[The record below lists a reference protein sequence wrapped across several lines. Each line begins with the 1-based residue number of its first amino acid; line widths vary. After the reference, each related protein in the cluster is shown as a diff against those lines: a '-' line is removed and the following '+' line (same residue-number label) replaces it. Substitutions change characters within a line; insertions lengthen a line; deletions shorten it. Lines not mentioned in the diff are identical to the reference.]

1 MCRETKKIKK
11 KKMKKMKKKRKMKMI
26 GIKRKRKI
34 QKKKEICSECAS
46 GYTLSTDKASC
57 TETKKEDDKSK

>member
-1 MCRETKKIKK
+1 
-11 KKMKKMKKKRKMKMI
+11 MKMI
-26 GIKRKRKI
+26 GIKGKRKI
-34 QKKKEICSECAS
+34 QKKKEICSEYAS